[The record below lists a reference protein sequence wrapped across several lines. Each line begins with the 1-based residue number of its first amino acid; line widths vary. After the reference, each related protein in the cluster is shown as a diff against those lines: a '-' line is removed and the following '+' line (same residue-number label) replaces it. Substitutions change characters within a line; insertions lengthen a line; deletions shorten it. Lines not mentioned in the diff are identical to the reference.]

1 MGFALEFEPKISM
14 RLRLVWDLEMPSY
27 LPQIYLIS
35 HTGNVCGTL
44 PLNATDLE
52 GVLLQTGSDVYKF
65 EDIGIF
71 LGSSQYCIKETK
83 IKSRRKSAC

>member
-14 RLRLVWDLEMPSY
+14 RLRLVWDLEMPYYPPEFIWSFS
-27 LPQIYLIS
+27 LEMFVS
-35 HTGNVCGTL
+35 
-44 PLNATDLE
+44 LNATYLE

-71 LGSSQYCIKETK
+71 LGSSQY
-83 IKSRRKSAC
+83 